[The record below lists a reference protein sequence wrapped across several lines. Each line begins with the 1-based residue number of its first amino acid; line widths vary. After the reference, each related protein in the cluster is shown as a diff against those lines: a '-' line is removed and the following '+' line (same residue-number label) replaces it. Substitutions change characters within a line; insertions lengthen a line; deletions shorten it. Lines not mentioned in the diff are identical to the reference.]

1 MRVFLS
7 YPAKSTPSANELEA
21 ALQAEGLDVQSFF
34 SDYQGDRSSIGDVNE
49 WRQKTMDESNAILVL
64 LTEHSYN
71 SRGLAQEIVYA
82 ISQELPVIA
91 VQIDQFVRV
100 PFGLLNHDIL
110 DISALSLPEAAQ
122 RIKREVKAV
131 SAAKEAEEGVQI
143 ADRIQAAAR
152 EVFEEDRPL
161 ARIFIAYSR
170 KQRPIAKALSEMLA
184 QRGQLHFWD
193 AKIHAGASW
202 RQTIQR
208 ALDDCTHLL
217 VIWTQDAAESDEVER
232 EVSYALAEGKV
243 IIPILSQDIPKLP
256 YHLHG
261 FHYVV
266 LAEDISTIE
275 REIMSAIQSIPNED
289 IWQ

>member
-1 MRVFLS
+1 VKLFLS
-7 YPAKSTPSANELEA
+7 YPAKSTPKASELEA
-21 ALQAEGLDVQSFF
+21 ALQADGVEALSFF
-34 SDYQGDRSSIGDVNE
+34 SDYDGNRSDVPAVNE
-49 WRQKTMDESNAILVL
+49 WRQAAMDSSDAVLVL
-64 LTEHSYN
+64 LTEYSYH

-82 ISQELPVIA
+82 ISQGIPVIA
-91 VQIDQFVRV
+91 VQLDAEVRV
-100 PFGLLNHDIL
+100 PFGLLNHEVLDVSEQDIA
-110 DISALSLPEAAQ
+110 DAAGQ
-122 RIKREVKAV
+122 IKRETQRLL
-131 SAAKEAEEGVQI
+131 AAKAAEDSVRIGDE
-143 ADRIQAAAR
+143 IQAAAR
-152 EVFEEDRPL
+152 EVFKEDRPM

-170 KQRPIAKALSEMLA
+170 KQRSIAKALSEMLVR
-184 QRGQLHFWD
+184 RGQLHFWD

-217 VIWTQDAAESDEVER
+217 VIWTEDAAESNEVER

-266 LAEDISTIE
+266 LPEDVTTIE
-275 REIMSAIQSIPNED
+275 HEIMAAIESIPNED